1 MAALRREDTGYI
13 FPLKDSVVI
22 DIGRAAGLFTELL
35 ALPSGKDLVTQGKQK
50 TPSS

>member
-1 MAALRREDTGYI
+1 MAALRREDIGYI
-13 FPLKDSVVI
+13 FPLKDCVVI

-35 ALPSGKDLVTQGKQK
+35 ALPSMKDLITQGKQK